1 MHNIIYSSKSI
12 DLVEDTAEDTVYL
25 SITDYRD
32 NTHYTEDFTKEELV
46 VILKDMIKV
55 LESWKIYVNNTGS
68 LRASFYFVCR

>member
-32 NTHYTEDFTKEELV
+32 NTHYTEDFSKEELI
-46 VILKDMIKV
+46 VILKDMINT
-55 LESWKIYVNNTGS
+55 LEG
-68 LRASFYFVCR
+68 

>member
-1 MHNIIYSSKSI
+1 MHNIIYSSKSV
-12 DLVEDTAEDTVYL
+12 DLVEDTIEGTVYL

-55 LESWKIYVNNTGS
+55 LES
-68 LRASFYFVCR
+68 

>member
-32 NTHYTEDFTKEELV
+32 NTYYTEDFSKEELI
-46 VILKDMIKV
+46 VILKDMV
-55 LESWKIYVNNTGS
+55 NTLEG
-68 LRASFYFVCR
+68 

>member
-12 DLVEDTAEDTVYL
+12 DLVEDTAEDVVYL

-46 VILKDMIKV
+46 VILKDMLEV
-55 LESWKIYVNNTGS
+55 LGE
-68 LRASFYFVCR
+68 

>member
-32 NTHYTEDFTKEELV
+32 NTHYTEDYSKEELIT
-46 VILKDMIKV
+46 ILSGIIGALKN
-55 LESWKIYVNNTGS
+55 E
-68 LRASFYFVCR
+68 